1 MPDPDPPPHSENH
14 TPQEPEEDS
23 SGAAVAQEPGKG
35 DTSLARA
42 LDLVRFLRAHCP
54 WDAKQTPQTLIPYLL
69 EEAHEVVDAIQAE
82 DDAALEG
89 ELGDLLLNLAFQIV
103 LGEERGAYDAE
114 SVTAALEEKMRQR
127 HPQLYGLGEAA
138 PWEEL
143 KSRNRGPESAGVLE
157 GLAKGLD
164 PLTKAH
170 RMQERVSG
178 VGFDWSD
185 HQGAWDKVVE
195 ELEEVR
201 EALEAGAEAELEEEL
216 GDLLFAVVNLTRLT
230 NLHPTLALERENRK
244 FKARFEQLEAL
255 AAERGVSMPDAGLEA
270 LDELWEEVK
279 RAERAVDAERQRA
292 RRDRHRHRHRRQ
304 AGERERRGV
313 ASEGAAHRHVA
324 SVDGDPPLAEFG
336 RGKRRGRRDQHVE
349 VLEYR
354 GHDIAKPPSEP
365 LGVVDPGG
373 WNHGRRDPAVT
384 CVWVEVAGARPNF
397 VEVEACAL
405 GRRDQQ
411 RCRERPIG
419 VRNVDAFVR
428 AEYVGRATDGGEHL
442 GKAAACEVAA
452 GDGDPKPGNT
462 VVERRFG
469 RLGRPVGACR
479 IVRVR
484 PLQRIVCVRDFT

>member
-1 MPDPDPPPHSENH
+1 M
-14 TPQEPEEDS
+14 
-23 SGAAVAQEPGKG
+23 
-35 DTSLARA
+35 ARA

-114 SVTAALEEKMRQR
+114 SVTAALEEKMRLR

-143 KSRNRGPESAGVLE
+143 KSRNRGPEPAGVLE

-201 EALEAGAEAELEEEL
+201 EALQAGTEAELEEEL

-230 NLHPTLALERENRK
+230 NLHPTLALERANRK
-244 FKARFEQLEAL
+244 FRTRFEQLERL
-255 AAERGVSMPDAGLEA
+255 AASLDISMPDAGLEA
-270 LDELWEEVK
+270 LDELWVEVK
-279 RAERAVDAERQRA
+279 RAERAPSGQ
-292 RRDRHRHRHRRQ
+292 
-304 AGERERRGV
+304 
-313 ASEGAAHRHVA
+313 
-324 SVDGDPPLAEFG
+324 
-336 RGKRRGRRDQHVE
+336 DQ
-349 VLEYR
+349 
-354 GHDIAKPPSEP
+354 
-365 LGVVDPGG
+365 
-373 WNHGRRDPAVT
+373 
-384 CVWVEVAGARPNF
+384 
-397 VEVEACAL
+397 
-405 GRRDQQ
+405 
-411 RCRERPIG
+411 
-419 VRNVDAFVR
+419 
-428 AEYVGRATDGGEHL
+428 
-442 GKAAACEVAA
+442 
-452 GDGDPKPGNT
+452 
-462 VVERRFG
+462 
-469 RLGRPVGACR
+469 
-479 IVRVR
+479 
-484 PLQRIVCVRDFT
+484 